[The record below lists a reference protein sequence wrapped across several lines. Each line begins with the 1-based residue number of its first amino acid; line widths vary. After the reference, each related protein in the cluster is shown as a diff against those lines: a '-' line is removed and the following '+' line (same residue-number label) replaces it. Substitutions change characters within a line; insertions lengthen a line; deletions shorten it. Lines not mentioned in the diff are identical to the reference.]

1 MQLIIYIEKKKG
13 EKNAVTFHYTMI
25 FQLSEYTLWMKK
37 KNGNKIRFI
46 IYPPYYSNWP
56 KKQPELLTTQ
66 LQFFPTKSLRFA
78 NKSLKLPTS
87 SLGFT
92 PHINPI
98 YEKSLKSTQ

>member
-1 MQLIIYIEKKKG
+1 MLSLFITPWFFNYLNTHSEWRK
-13 EKNAVTFHYTMI
+13 KNA
-25 FQLSEYTLWMKK
+25 
-37 KNGNKIRFI
+37 NKIRFI
-46 IYPPYYSNWP
+46 IYPPYDSNWP